1 MITLPASLDIAKL
14 EQFIAK
20 VDSVS
25 SDTMLELPV
34 GSNNFAFGG
43 YAAAVQAVNTWAYAN
58 NERKIFLKHSSEN
71 KEERLRDIIRSPHKF
86 TAVMMAKI
94 IKTSHDDIDDIRKEI
109 NALAK
114 KEIDNQSEKL
124 YGQNKGRLCWYSFV
138 DHSTKGFD
146 RNFYSVSS
154 EHYPEPHDIEKITH
168 IIKAMVGQSA
178 KVAGGNTLPSEKNI
192 ENLGRMFYEFFV
204 NTHEHGSRGMD
215 RSQWLKPATR
225 LIYTY
230 GINLTETA
238 INNITED
245 DKIIE
250 KYISNLESTKKS
262 SRRFVEISIVDS
274 GLGYCGRWLA
284 DHPHEGNIDDISI
297 YNEYNILKK
306 CFQFRS
312 SSTKSGVKGN
322 GLPAVMANLTL
333 LNGFMRIR
341 SNRLSVY
348 RDFVNHPYR
357 SHSDDIYEFIDWE
370 NNESCPKGLTAHPK
384 ARGVSVTVLIPL
396 YDKDESKEQ
405 VE

>member
-20 VDSVS
+20 LENPT
-25 SDTMLELPV
+25 SDTILELPV
-34 GSNNFAFGG
+34 GSSNFAFGG
-43 YAAAVQAVNTWAYAN
+43 YAVAVQAVNTWAHAN
-58 NERKIFLKHSSEN
+58 NERRISLKQSAEK
-71 KEERLRDIIRSPHKF
+71 KEERLRDIIKNPHKF
-86 TAVMMAKI
+86 TAVMMAKTI
-94 IKTSHDDIDDIRKEI
+94 QDPNDDTADIRKEI

-114 KEIDNQSEKL
+114 KEIEIQSDKL
-124 YGQNKGRLCWYSFV
+124 YGQTRGRLCWYSFV

-146 RNFYSVSS
+146 RNFYSLSTDY
-154 EHYPEPHDIEKITH
+154 YPEPHDIEKITCV
-168 IIKAMVGQSA
+168 IKAMVEQSA

-204 NTHEHGSRGMD
+204 NTHEHGSRGID
-215 RSQWLKPATR
+215 RNQWLKPATR

-230 GINLTETA
+230 GINLSGTA
-238 INNITED
+238 INNIMED
-245 DKIIE
+245 DKIING
-250 KYISNLESTKKS
+250 YISNLESTNKS
-262 SRRFVEISIVDS
+262 SRRFVEISIIDS

-284 DHPHEGNIDDISI
+284 DHPNEGDIDRISI
-297 YNEYNILKK
+297 SDEYSILKK

-312 SSTKSGVKGN
+312 SSTKSGIKGN

-341 SNRLSVY
+341 SNRLSIY

-357 SHSDDIYEFIDWE
+357 SHSDDIHDFIDWE
-370 NNESCPKGLTAHPK
+370 NNTSCPNGLTVHPK